1 MTIRRTIA
9 AMLVW
14 ALATSASAGQ
24 APVLDTPAERAAQ
37 WRTLVQALE
46 PAALVRVHLADG
58 HTLKGTIVS
67 STADAVTLSVR
78 TRIPVPPRQIP
89 YAEVVSV
96 DRARDGMN
104 PGLKVLIGAGTIA
117 ASAVLLM
124 AAMFAAAYD

>member
-1 MTIRRTIA
+1 MKVRS
-9 AMLVW
+9 LKY
-14 ALATSASAGQ
+14 
-24 APVLDTPAERAAQ
+24 DF
-37 WRTLVQALE
+37 E

-89 YAEVVSV
+89 YTEVVSV